1 MADSSGEKRPKAR
14 QAGSSGQRRVRGLSK
29 HLQEMNAR
37 LALHLLSHAPAE
49 HPAKRF
55 RGSQAAQPVPRASRA
70 PESPPHRPL
79 RSRPL
84 SQAPAEHP
92 KESASRELDLVR
104 SPRRM
109 KCCLEPQQ
117 S

>member
-14 QAGSSGQRRVRGLSK
+14 QAGSSGQRRVPGAHTGALEASAGD
-29 HLQEMNAR
+29 ECEAR
-37 LALHLLSHAPAE
+37 AP
-49 HPAKRF
+49 P
-55 RGSQAAQPVPRASRA
+55 SVPRASRA

-79 RSRPL
+79 QSRPL